1 MSVILARGYDA
12 SSSPLSFLG
21 IIIMKHILL
30 VLNMDLK
37 GEKVAFRACFSGCQR
52 IFHML
57 ETQRE
62 VPPAARPS
70 RHFRPNQ
77 ILD

>member
-1 MSVILARGYDA
+1 MLARGYDA
-12 SSSPLSFLG
+12 SSSTLNQFG
-21 IIIMKHILL
+21 ISLKHILL

-37 GEKVAFRACFSGCQR
+37 GANVAFRACFSGCQR

-62 VPPAARPS
+62 VPPAARPC

>member
-1 MSVILARGYDA
+1 
-12 SSSPLSFLG
+12 
-21 IIIMKHILL
+21 
-30 VLNMDLK
+30 MDLK
-37 GEKVAFRACFSGCQR
+37 GANVAFRACFSGCQR

-62 VPPAARPS
+62 VPPAARPC